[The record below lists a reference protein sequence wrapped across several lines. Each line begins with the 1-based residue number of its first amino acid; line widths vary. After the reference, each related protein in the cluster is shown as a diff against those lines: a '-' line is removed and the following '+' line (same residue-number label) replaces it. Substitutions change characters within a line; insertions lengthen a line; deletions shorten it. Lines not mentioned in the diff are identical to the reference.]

1 LRIPYAKGGY
11 WQDENSNRHEARE
24 LETDFAPEQLDSLR
38 KNLHN
43 VLWGGG
49 GTDDNEI
56 FASLVNLILAKIQDE
71 VKKKKGKNMIFKFFT
86 IKMER
91 KLKAIRN
98 FLNV

>member
-1 LRIPYAKGGY
+1 LRILYAKGGY
-11 WQDENSNRHEARE
+11 WQDEDGNRHEARE

-56 FASLVNLILAKIQDE
+56 FASLVILILAKIQDE
-71 VKKKKGKNMIFKFFT
+71 SEKE
-86 IKMER
+86 ER
-91 KLKAIRN
+91 QKYEFQVFYYKDEEKA
-98 FLNV
+98 